1 MASNSKAVAENI
13 GGTGEAA
20 VQQNEKQ
27 IDNDYTIPA
36 EFNAVMA
43 GPVTLATNATFLSF
57 TACDKSGIPKVRNC
71 C

>member
-43 GPVTLATNATFLSF
+43 GPVTLATSADITISTGSTL
-57 TACDKSGIPKVRNC
+57 TIV
-71 C
+71 